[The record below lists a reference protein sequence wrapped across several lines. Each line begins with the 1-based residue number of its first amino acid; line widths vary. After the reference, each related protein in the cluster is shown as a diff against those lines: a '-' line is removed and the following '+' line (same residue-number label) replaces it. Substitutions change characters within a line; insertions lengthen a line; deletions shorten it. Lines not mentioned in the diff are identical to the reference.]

1 MSADEDVYTQYVEGI
16 KGTSS
21 YDYLISGRGQYS
33 SSGLMLKSDTSVAE
47 NKGTHLYQ
55 DASDNAY
62 FDLRTDTGG
71 TKKIGLRIQNFSTGV
86 YHNALS
92 LTDDNKESDTV
103 FGAEVGGRI
112 KASQFHVGEADNRTP
127 VAQGVYVGQNSSNIG
142 YFNINKGSG
151 TGGFAFNTYDAS
163 GNLSQNNLNLAA
175 DGKVQAVAYSK
186 TTEALD
192 SETYAIASF
201 DASGNLVRNY
211 QQNAR
216 LRSVEERVTDLES
229 EMSNTLPKKVNQII
243 GRINGLKFFSNDI
256 EALVIDN
263 PPTPYPL

>member
-1 MSADEDVYTQYVEGI
+1 MSTDQQDMYTQYVEGI

-21 YDYLISGRGQYS
+21 YDYLITGREDYNS
-33 SSGLMLKSDTSVAE
+33 AGLMLKSDTRAPNS
-47 NKGTHLYQ
+47 KGTHLYQ
-55 DASDNAY
+55 DASDNAF
-62 FDLRTDTGG
+62 FDLRTDGGG
-71 TKKIGLRIQNFSTGV
+71 TRKIGMRIQNYSTGAFTE
-86 YHNALS
+86 ALS
-92 LTDDNKESDTV
+92 LTDDNKEATDV
-103 FGAEVGGRI
+103 FAAEVGGRI
-112 KASQFHVGEADNRTP
+112 KATQFHVGVADNRAP
-127 VAQGVYVGQNSSNIG
+127 VASGVYVGHNSSNVA

-163 GNLSQNNLNLAA
+163 GNLAQNNLNLSA
-175 DGKVQAVAYSK
+175 DGKVQAVAYQR
-186 TTEALD
+186 TTDALD

-243 GRINGLKFFSNDI
+243 TRINGLKFFSNDI
-256 EALVIDN
+256 EALVIN
-263 PPTPYPL
+263 APPTPYP